1 MNNNQRK
8 KLKEAQTHLGMA
20 LGIVST
26 IKDEEQDK
34 LDNTPKNLQN
44 SERYTIMENAIDE
57 LEEAVDNI
65 KQATECID
73 NVF

>member
-20 LGIVST
+20 LDIVST
-26 IKDEEQDK
+26 IRDEEQDK
-34 LDNTPKNLQN
+34 LDNTPENLQN

-65 KQATECID
+65 EQATECIN